1 MKKRIPF
8 DIEFLL
14 ESILDESP
22 DKFTITPEDQKKL
35 EKLGII
41 KKAGSTYWAEPD
53 AYPFFIE
60 PKDKILI
67 YKHTGVH
74 GNMEFMLRG
83 AEKRLDS
90 ENTFSFSYE
99 FSTMQGDPGFV
110 PKRDRNSGC
119 YFHGLKANN
128 LEDIRQYLNKHAD
141 YFAELEIRG
150 SGGKEGVEAHEIA
163 GRMWVD
169 KNTISFWNEKEK
181 IMPYMKQVLSFMENF
196 NMNVEKAL
204 YEFIDSRGFYTHYEL
219 TGNLPDTKE
228 KLSAAEKQELLAQK
242 HFKKDK
248 AEFGHDYW
256 KKHAK
261 KAARG
266 FDFPAKASAAM
277 PAREGHIK
285 LKDLIK
291 ESPDFIINIDGNQRL
306 AKYMD
311 GDAIAFF
318 VYPKFSAINVGGTHS
333 DIMEVL
339 QHAHENIDY
348 ITDDHPE
355 AKQEFYD
362 MVARRGIEISDFEAM
377 LDSVYSGPLAD
388 FIKGGVHNDDDP
400 GAFRIKSGGIAG
412 RIWNRKK
419 FISFWNNKDEVI
431 DKWND
436 IERLYNDFGDKLGNL
451 DEYQVDWLDRDVRNG
466 GPLTPASSI
475 SSSIGQKKDGNQLD
489 FLDKLAGEEP
499 ISKEEIL
506 KIQKRLHTLKPQE
519 KKEALKKL
527 GATNTKAADI
537 AEKLGM
543 TVAEFN
549 HIMNVNE
556 SNNAD

>member
-1 MKKRIPF
+1 M
-8 DIEFLL
+8 
-14 ESILDESP
+14 
-22 DKFTITPEDQKKL
+22 
-35 EKLGII
+35 
-41 KKAGSTYWAEPD
+41 D
-53 AYPFFIE
+53 A
-60 PKDKILI
+60 
-67 YKHTGVH
+67 
-74 GNMEFMLRG
+74 
-83 AEKRLDS
+83 
-90 ENTFSFSYE
+90 
-99 FSTMQGDPGFV
+99 
-110 PKRDRNSGC
+110 
-119 YFHGLKANN
+119 
-128 LEDIRQYLNKHAD
+128 
-141 YFAELEIRG
+141 
-150 SGGKEGVEAHEIA
+150 
-163 GRMWVD
+163 
-169 KNTISFWNEKEK
+169 
-181 IMPYMKQVLSFMENF
+181 
-196 NMNVEKAL
+196 
-204 YEFIDSRGFYTHYEL
+204 
-219 TGNLPDTKE
+219 
-228 KLSAAEKQELLAQK
+228 
-242 HFKKDK
+242 
-248 AEFGHDYW
+248 
-256 KKHAK
+256 
-261 KAARG
+261 
-266 FDFPAKASAAM
+266 
-277 PAREGHIK
+277 
-285 LKDLIK
+285 
-291 ESPDFIINIDGNQRL
+291 
-306 AKYMD
+306 
-311 GDAIAFF
+311 DAIAFF

-377 LDSVYSGPLAD
+377 LDSVYSGPLAN

-400 GAFRIKSGGIAG
+400 GLFRIKSGGLAG

-419 FISFWNNKDEVI
+419 FISFWNDKDEVI

-475 SSSIGQKKDGNQLD
+475 SSSIGQKKDDNQLD
-489 FLDKLAGEEP
+489 FIDKLTGEEP

-537 AEKLGM
+537 ADKLEM